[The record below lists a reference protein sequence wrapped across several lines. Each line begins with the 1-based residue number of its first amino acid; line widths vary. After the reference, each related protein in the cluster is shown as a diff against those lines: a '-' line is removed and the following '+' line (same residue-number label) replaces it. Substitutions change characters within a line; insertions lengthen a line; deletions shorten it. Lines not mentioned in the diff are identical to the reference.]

1 MCLIK
6 RILRSASSLQACLLE
21 ASYYSGIYTGSA
33 RRNIRATACRP
44 SFSQPN
50 SGSKRWKCFNSALTV
65 SIYGAK
71 QYVLH
76 QGQESSSSYQAPVP
90 TELNRSVEA
99 SNRQIQTKKAQTAHP
114 GPKPHI
120 LNPKPYRSL
129 MDPFKR
135 NPYRSL
141 SPTSRYMVGCILA
154 ACLGLTDFQVIGHHD
169 K

>member
-1 MCLIK
+1 MPRVSKHAYWKHRTIPESTLEALDGTLEPQHADHPS
-6 RILRSASSLQACLLE
+6 RSRTQAANAGSASILHLPCQSMAQSNMCSTRDRKAHHHTRHLSLQ
-21 ASYYSGIYTGSA
+21 
-33 RRNIRATACRP
+33 N
-44 SFSQPN
+44 
-50 SGSKRWKCFNSALTV
+50 LT
-65 SIYGAK
+65 I
-71 QYVLH
+71 
-76 QGQESSSSYQAPVP
+76 
-90 TELNRSVEA
+90 RSVEA